1 MPMHIVVDM
10 TGLTQILTNPITALV
25 FRAILGGSLIC
36 MGRAFYAD
44 PMASFRG
51 SSRPFPYDPWVRHT
65 LRAMAGFCLWG
76 GCFIFATT
84 IAVQVF
90 GFHGRG
96 LAVVLLAI
104 ATLATWILLP
114 RRPGTST

>member
-1 MPMHIVVDM
+1 MSGFVHI
-10 TGLTQILTNPITALV
+10 LSYPIVALAV
-25 FRAILGGSLIC
+25 RAILGGVLIC

-51 SSRPFPYDPWVRHT
+51 SSRPFPYDPWVRHS

-90 GFHGRG
+90 GFHGKG

-114 RRPGTST
+114 RSSYPEGRFRIWKW